1 MAMQKKRIKS
11 NAKLVPIA
19 DWETA
24 DQLLRRVGRLQNEV
38 ALHEL
43 ACAEQI
49 DAAKRTMQDAT
60 APLHEKIDQYVKSL
74 EAYCAANRQAFGK
87 QQSKKLQFG
96 KLGFRRS
103 VAITVKKTTLEL
115 IKFVF
120 GVSYPDYVNVK
131 ETPDKTALA
140 DLPDEKLALI
150 DARREDKETFFVE
163 PDRIESVDNQ
173 SPRC

>member
-19 DWETA
+19 DWVTA
-24 DQLLRRVGRLQNEV
+24 DQLLRQVGRLQNEV

-43 ACAEQI
+43 ACAKQI

-103 VAITVKKTTLEL
+103 VAITAASTLEL
-115 IKFVF
+115 IKF

-163 PDRIESVDNQ
+163 PDSVESVDNH